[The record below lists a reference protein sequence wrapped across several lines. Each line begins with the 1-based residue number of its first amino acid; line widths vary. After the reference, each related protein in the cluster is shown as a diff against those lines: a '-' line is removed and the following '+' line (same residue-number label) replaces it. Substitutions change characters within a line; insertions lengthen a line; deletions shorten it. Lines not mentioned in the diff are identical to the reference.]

1 MKVLHTSDWHLGQSL
16 YDHERVDEQRDM
28 LRQLAEVVR
37 VHHPDVMVVSGD
49 VFHTAVPPAWAQR
62 IYVEGLLAIH
72 AACPEMTI
80 VVTAGNH
87 DSASR
92 LEANGALWRL
102 AGVTVVGGL
111 ARDNEGRL
119 DVSRHI
125 VEIPGKGFVVALP
138 HAFLSTIPAPP
149 TVERDG
155 RMAWLCQTLLD
166 GVAARNTA
174 SLPVVLM
181 AHAAIAGSDFTGH
194 DQVGMSDTFPFTAL
208 GTGYDYVALG
218 HIHRPQ
224 TLADTDDRVRYCG
237 TPIAVSFDEQ
247 CEHSVSLVTLTG
259 HQPPQVE
266 RVRITNL
273 IPLHTFPVQALPLE
287 EALAQLQQFDGR
299 KRSYVRF
306 HVHADGTPLA
316 DAMVRASP
324 AGVTD
329 INAWRASGN
338 ANGYVVDGVIDNG
351 DGTYS
356 ENTICI
362 NPEDYWYE
370 VSRKSP
376 ELFIYDNSYIK
387 CRELTLSLD
396 FPKEWLDK
404 KGIVKHVGISFV
416 ARNPFI
422 VWKNIKDI
430 DPDAQYNT
438 SGLGLEYGSL
448 PSRRSYG
455 MNFNIKF

>member
-37 VHHPDVMVVSGD
+37 VHRPDVMVVSGD

-111 ARDNEGRL
+111 GRDNEGRL

-224 TLADTDDRVRYCG
+224 TLADTDGRVHYCG

-306 HVHADGTPLA
+306 HVHADGTSLA
-316 DAMVRASP
+316 DAMVRASQILE
-324 AGVTD
+324 GT
-329 INAWRASGN
+329 NASLCTMLVERPQAATPGHTAEALTVSELQ
-338 ANGYVVDGVIDNG
+338 ALSPID
-351 DGTYS
+351 
-356 ENTICI
+356 
-362 NPEDYWYE
+362 
-370 VSRKSP
+370 
-376 ELFIYDNSYIK
+376 
-387 CRELTLSLD
+387 
-396 FPKEWLDK
+396 
-404 KGIVKHVGISFV
+404 V
-416 ARNPFI
+416 AR
-422 VWKNIKDI
+422 DHM
-430 DPDAQYNT
+430 AALGT
-438 SGLGLEYGSL
+438 SLTPQQEHLLALAIEEVRKEEAL
-448 PSRRSYG
+448 
-455 MNFNIKF
+455 

>member
-37 VHHPDVMVVSGD
+37 VHRPDVMVVSGD

-194 DQVGMSDTFPFTAL
+194 DQVGMSDSFPFTAL

-224 TLADTDDRVRYCG
+224 TLADTD
-237 TPIAVSFDEQ
+237 
-247 CEHSVSLVTLTG
+247 
-259 HQPPQVE
+259 
-266 RVRITNL
+266 
-273 IPLHTFPVQALPLE
+273 
-287 EALAQLQQFDGR
+287 
-299 KRSYVRF
+299 
-306 HVHADGTPLA
+306 
-316 DAMVRASP
+316 
-324 AGVTD
+324 
-329 INAWRASGN
+329 
-338 ANGYVVDGVIDNG
+338 
-351 DGTYS
+351 
-356 ENTICI
+356 
-362 NPEDYWYE
+362 
-370 VSRKSP
+370 
-376 ELFIYDNSYIK
+376 
-387 CRELTLSLD
+387 
-396 FPKEWLDK
+396 
-404 KGIVKHVGISFV
+404 
-416 ARNPFI
+416 
-422 VWKNIKDI
+422 
-430 DPDAQYNT
+430 
-438 SGLGLEYGSL
+438 
-448 PSRRSYG
+448 
-455 MNFNIKF
+455 